1 MPVTLAELFQ
11 HASVESLATL
21 LEQRSPLPER
31 VEPWVVVRSTGSQ
44 PPLFLVH
51 EFSGADL
58 YFPALGQHLE
68 GDFPIYGLPGVAPG
82 QPRLDTLECLASRLL
97 EVIRTVQPEGPYR
110 LAGWSFGGVLAYEIA
125 QQLLGQD
132 QVVAFLGLID
142 TYVPRLTDQGKARWS
157 DEHAH
162 KRHLLLQCT
171 ALATVGGN
179 RQVLEQ
185 LAHYTEARQQS
196 RQKIQ
201 LALVYPLILLLAS
214 MGIVGFLLGYVVP
227 DVVRI
232 FIDGGRELPLLTR
245 GLIGLSDGLR
255 AYAVPILVGVFGLG
269 LLLRLALSRQRVR
282 LRWHAWLLRAPLAGG
297 VFRAV
302 EAARFASTLAIL
314 CKSAVPLV
322 DALEISATV
331 IGNLAIR
338 ARMLEVARSVREG
351 GTLTRG
357 LEQSGDI
364 PPLMLHMIAS
374 GERAGELDSMLA
386 RAAEQQEKT
395 LAARIALVVSLFE
408 PAMLVVMGGVV
419 LLIVMA
425 ILLPILSLNQMVN

>member
-1 MPVTLAELFQ
+1 
-11 HASVESLATL
+11 
-21 LEQRSPLPER
+21 
-31 VEPWVVVRSTGSQ
+31 
-44 PPLFLVH
+44 
-51 EFSGADL
+51 
-58 YFPALGQHLE
+58 
-68 GDFPIYGLPGVAPG
+68 
-82 QPRLDTLECLASRLL
+82 
-97 EVIRTVQPEGPYR
+97 
-110 LAGWSFGGVLAYEIA
+110 
-125 QQLLGQD
+125 
-132 QVVAFLGLID
+132 
-142 TYVPRLTDQGKARWS
+142 
-157 DEHAH
+157 
-162 KRHLLLQCT
+162 
-171 ALATVGGN
+171 
-179 RQVLEQ
+179 
-185 LAHYTEARQQS
+185 
-196 RQKIQ
+196 
-201 LALVYPLILLLAS
+201 
-214 MGIVGFLLGYVVP
+214 
-227 DVVRI
+227 
-232 FIDGGRELPLLTR
+232 PLLTR

-255 AYAVPILVGVFGLG
+255 AHGVPILVGALGLG
-269 LLLRLALSRQRVR
+269 LLLRLALSRQRVS

-297 VFRAV
+297 VLRAV